1 MSRMTTRGEGKIVS
15 VPFPEELHRKLKV
28 EAAREGITLKEL
40 LVKAAEVFLRL
51 REQEEV
57 LTCGASIP
65 MREYS
70 DKEIQECDGADKLTP
85 EQEAVFQKL
94 IGGESNMN
102 EGFS

>member
-1 MSRMTTRGEGKIVS
+1 MAMSKMTTRGEGRIIS

-28 EAAREGITLKEL
+28 EAAREAITLKEL

-57 LTCGASIP
+57 LTRGASTP

-70 DKEIQECDGADKLTP
+70 DQEIREWEDADKLTP
-85 EQEAVFQKL
+85 EQEAVFQRLAERGKHHK
-94 IGGESNMN
+94 
-102 EGFS
+102 